1 MLLEAKKNLNSF
13 RIIAVAP
20 QIKYF
25 LNSKHGTFLPF
36 IGPYKR
42 LVYFIFKLKI
52 SEIGSSIILAT

>member
-13 RIIAVAP
+13 RIIVLVP
-20 QIKYF
+20 PSKYF
-25 LNSKHGTFLPF
+25 LNSKHGISLPF
-36 IGPYKR
+36 IVPQKR